1 MTTTNNGELGIY
13 IHIPFC
19 KSKCIYCDF
28 VSVTDIKLIEKYFSY
43 LVKEIE
49 MYKDILKNS
58 KIITIYIGGGTPSY
72 VHNKYIEKIIMKIK
86 EYNDLSDVLE
96 FTIEVNP
103 GTVDKEKLSA
113 YKKIGINRISIGLQS
128 TNNKMLKMLGR
139 IHDYEEFVESYELA
153 RQVGFKNI
161 SIDLMFGLPNQTIE
175 IFNESID
182 KVIKLKPE
190 HISAYSL
197 NVEKTT
203 RLYEMIQKGVLPS
216 PSEEID
222 RLMYNHL
229 ITKLEKNGYYL
240 YEISNFSKIGFESKH
255 NLVYW
260 KRKNYLGLG
269 IAAHGFVDD
278 KRYGN
283 ERSFINYFNKI
294 DEFKKPIS
302 EFEEID
308 NDESLFEEIMLGLR
322 LSKGINYKEINKKY
336 NIDFLGKLKNEI
348 IELKKEELIEIN
360 GDFLRVTKKGMSVS
374 NSIIVKLTF

>member
-1 MTTTNNGELGIY
+1 
-13 IHIPFC
+13 
-19 KSKCIYCDF
+19 
-28 VSVTDIKLIEKYFSY
+28 
-43 LVKEIE
+43 
-49 MYKDILKNS
+49 
-58 KIITIYIGGGTPSY
+58 
-72 VHNKYIEKIIMKIK
+72 MKIK

>member
-1 MTTTNNGELGIY
+1 MTTNNSELGIY

-19 KSKCIYCDF
+19 KSKCIYCNF

-49 MYKDILKNS
+49 MYKNILKNS

-86 EYNDLSDVLE
+86 EYNNLSDILE

-103 GTVDKEKLSA
+103 GTVDKEKLNA
-113 YKKIGINRISIGLQS
+113 YKAIGINRISIGLQS
-128 TNNKMLKMLGR
+128 TNNEMLKMLGR
-139 IHDYEEFVESYELA
+139 IHDYEEFIESYKLA

-182 KVIKLKPE
+182 KVIKLNPE

-197 NVEKTT
+197 NIEKTT
-203 RLYEMIQKGVLPS
+203 KLYEMIQRGVLPS
-216 PSEEID
+216 PSEDVD

-229 ITKLEKNGYYL
+229 ISKLEENDYYL

-269 IAAHGFVDD
+269 IAAHGFVGN

-283 ERSFINYFNKI
+283 EISFINYFNKI
-294 DEFKKPIS
+294 DEFKKPIYEFS
-302 EFEEID
+302 EIN

-322 LSKGINYKEINKKY
+322 LSRGINYKKINKKY
-336 NIDFLGKLKNEI
+336 NIDFLEKLKNEI
-348 IELKKEELIEIN
+348 IELKKEKLIEIN
-360 GDFLRVTKKGMSVS
+360 GDFLKVTKKGMSVS
-374 NSIIVKLTF
+374 NYIIVKLTF